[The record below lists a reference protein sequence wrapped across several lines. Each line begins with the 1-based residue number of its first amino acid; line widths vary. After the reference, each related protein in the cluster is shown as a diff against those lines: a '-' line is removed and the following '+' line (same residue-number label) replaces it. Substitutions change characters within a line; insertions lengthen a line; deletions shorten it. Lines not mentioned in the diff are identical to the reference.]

1 MFSSIRVRLT
11 LWYLLVFGTLLICFS
26 AYVYSFL
33 SSDLRIQFD
42 LSLRRTAETM
52 ANYFTEF
59 AERKNV
65 VAGAQE
71 TVRELKLG
79 KQSTAILRSG
89 KVLASNGQDI
99 LSALASASASA
110 RLKSVREP
118 ILMTNAG
125 PEKRLAIVPFEVQGT
140 KYMVAVLEPMDD
152 LSAQLA
158 RVSRVIFF
166 ALPAALLVAAASGF
180 LLARHSLKPVVT
192 ISEQAAQISASNL
205 DQRLKIKANDELGR
219 LAAVFNALLSR
230 LEGSFRVMREF
241 IADASH
247 ELRTPLAII
256 NGEADV
262 SLARERTAEEYRDS
276 LSVIRDNC
284 KRMALI
290 VTDML
295 ALARADSGERKLRLE
310 ELYLNDLIEG
320 CCRSSQAL
328 AAIKGV
334 NLAYDTGEDISF
346 RGDEELLKR
355 MAVNLLD
362 NAIRYTPAGGAVS
375 VKVMREDSC
384 ARLIVSDSGIG
395 IPPECVGRVF
405 DRFYRV
411 VKSRSRA
418 DGGSGL
424 GLSIVKLAA
433 ESHGGSVQLVS
444 EAGSGSTFTV
454 NLPLHS

>member
-11 LWYLLVFGTLLICFS
+11 LWYLLVFGVLLLCFS
-26 AYVYSFL
+26 AYLYSFL
-33 SSDLRIQFD
+33 SSDLRRQFD
-42 LSLRRTAETM
+42 LSLTRTAETM

-79 KQSTAILRSG
+79 KQSTAILRAG
-89 KVLASNGQDI
+89 KVLASNGEDI
-99 LSALASASASA
+99 LSALASAGASGQ
-110 RLKSVREP
+110 LTNVREP
-118 ILMTNAG
+118 ILITKSGAD
-125 PEKRLAIVPFEVQGT
+125 KRLAIVPFQVEGT
-140 KYMVAVLEPMDD
+140 KYTVAVLEPMED

-158 RVSRVIFF
+158 RVSRVIFL
-166 ALPAALLVAAASGF
+166 ALPTALLLAAAGGF
-180 LLARHSLKPVVT
+180 LLARKSLKPVVT
-192 ISEQAAQISASNL
+192 ISKQAAQISASNL
-205 DQRLKIKANDELGR
+205 DQRLKITTNDELGR

-262 SLARERTAEEYRDS
+262 SLARERSAEEYRDS
-276 LSVIRDNC
+276 LAVIRDNC

-295 ALARADSGERKLRLE
+295 ALARADSRERKLRLE
-310 ELYLNDLIEG
+310 ELYLNDLIES

-362 NAIRYTPAGGAVS
+362 NAIRYTPPGGAVS
-375 VKVMREDSC
+375 VKVLREDSC

-395 IPPECVGRVF
+395 IPPESVNRVF

-433 ESHGGSVQLVS
+433 ESHGGSVKLVS
-444 EAGSGSTFTV
+444 EPGSGSTFTV